1 MKDIEQ
7 AVEKMRENDTVGFM
21 KDMQGIIQ
29 ERLNNNETFK
39 ALSEE
44 LEKYVDF
51 TDNKSQDE
59 D

>member
-21 KDMQGIIQ
+21 KDMQVIIQ
-29 ERLNNNETFK
+29 DRLNNNETFK
-39 ALSEE
+39 ALGEE
-44 LEKYVDF
+44 LEKYVEF
-51 TDNKSQDE
+51 TNDE